1 MACLLCEGSPSTH
14 PLLSYCGV
22 WRKEQEA
29 GCGEVKHTAVTA
41 HSCLSPGSAA
51 HSVHNLHGVPS
62 IFSFLF
68 LRTESNSEYC
78 LGGGGTSV
86 LYSAKG
92 LAPITTQSKWATAYA
107 AQG

>member
-1 MACLLCEGSPSTH
+1 MACLICEGSPSTH

-51 HSVHNLHGVPS
+51 HSRVVRKVKGPS
-62 IFSFLF
+62 RGFL
-68 LRTESNSEYC
+68 LSQAT
-78 LGGGGTSV
+78 GGRCHS
-86 LYSAKG
+86 SAWHSCSQVVG
-92 LAPITTQSKWATAYA
+92 LTQP
-107 AQG
+107 G